1 MKFAITT
8 LATCV
13 AALLML
19 GLVMLYSASMNMP
32 DKTDKTRV
40 NVVGANLLKAQA
52 MWCALGLVACAVA
65 ASLDYRLLRK
75 FAWPLFGVTIVLLAP
90 LAVGALLKLPIPY
103 LCKPVNGAW
112 RWFNLGGVSFQPSEL
127 AKVTLIIMLAW
138 YCERNQRQMHT
149 WLRGLVFPAIII
161 GLPLGLIFVEP
172 DRGTTVLLAAVAGTM
187 LLVAG
192 VQWRYIVP
200 TIVLAMVGLAFS
212 LWHDPVRRG
221 RILSWLAPEATKQ
234 GVGYQADQAMI
245 ALGSGGWF
253 GLGLGNGRQKL
264 GFVPEHH
271 TDFILS
277 IIGEELGLMATV
289 GVIIGFVLI
298 VICGVYIATHA
309 RDTFGTM
316 LATGITFLIGL
327 QAFINIGVVTSALPN
342 KGLALPFISY
352 GGSSLL
358 AMLGCIGLLLS
369 VARQAREGEVKTIN
383 PFAAGEL
390 PSTQTS

>member
-1 MKFAITT
+1 
-8 LATCV
+8 
-13 AALLML
+13 
-19 GLVMLYSASMNMP
+19 MP
-32 DKTDKTRV
+32 DKTKV
-40 NVVGANLLKAQA
+40 NVIGANLLKTQT
-52 MWCALGLVACAVA
+52 MWCAMGLVACAVA

-75 FAWPLFGVTIVLLAP
+75 FALPIFVIAVVLLAVV
-90 LAVGALLKLPIPY
+90 LLPIPD
-103 LCKPVNGAW
+103 LCKRINGAR
-112 RWFNLGGVSFQPSEL
+112 RWFNFGGISFQPSEMAKL
-127 AKVTLIIMLAW
+127 ALIIMLAW

-149 WLRGLVFPAIII
+149 WLRGIVFPALITAI
-161 GLPLGLIFVEP
+161 PLGLIFVEP
-172 DRGTTVLLAAVAGTM
+172 DRGTTIQLAGVVGTM

-192 VQWRYIVP
+192 VQWRYIIP
-200 TIVLAMVGLAFS
+200 PILLAIVGLAFS
-212 LWHDPVRRG
+212 LWHDPVRRN
-221 RILSWLAPEATKQ
+221 RILSWLDHEGTKQ

-253 GLGLGNGRQKL
+253 GLGLGDGRQKL

-277 IIGEELGLMATV
+277 IIGEELGLVATM
-289 GVIIGFVLI
+289 GVITGFVLI
-298 VICGVYIATHA
+298 VLCGVYIATHA

-358 AMLGCIGLLLS
+358 AMLGCVGLLLS
-369 VARQAREGEVKTIN
+369 IARQGREGEVKTIN
-383 PFAAGEL
+383 PFATGEL
-390 PSTQTS
+390 PSTQAS

>member
-1 MKFAITT
+1 MKIAITT

-13 AALLML
+13 AALLTL
-19 GLVMLYSASMNMP
+19 GLVMLYSSSMSML
-32 DKTDKTRV
+32 DKSRIHV
-40 NVVGANLLKAQA
+40 IGANLLKTQA
-52 MWCALGLVACAVA
+52 MWCAMGLVACAVA
-65 ASLDYRLLRK
+65 ASLDYRILRK
-75 FAWPLFGVTIVLLAP
+75 FAWPLFGLTVILLIP
-90 LAVGALLKLPIPY
+90 LAVGALLKLSIPH

-112 RWFNLGGVSFQPSEL
+112 RWFNFGGISFQPSEL
-127 AKVTLIIMLAW
+127 AKLALIIMLAW

-149 WLRGLVFPAIII
+149 WLRGIVYPAIII
-161 GLPLGLIFVEP
+161 GIPLSLIFVEP

-192 VQWRYIVP
+192 VQWRYFMPPI
-200 TIVLAMVGLAFS
+200 ILAIVGLAFS
-212 LWHDPVRRG
+212 LWHDPLRRN
-221 RILSWLAPEATKQ
+221 RIFSWLDLEETKQ

-253 GLGLGNGRQKL
+253 GLGLGDGRQKL

-277 IIGEELGLMATV
+277 IIGEELGLVATL
-289 GVIIGFVLI
+289 GVILAFVLI
-298 VICGVYIATHA
+298 IVSGVYIATHA

-327 QAFINIGVVTSALPN
+327 QAFVNIGVVTSALPN

-358 AMLGCIGLLLS
+358 AMLGCVGLLFS
-369 VARQAREGEVKTIN
+369 VARQGREGEVRTMN
-383 PFAAGEL
+383 PFATGEL
-390 PSTQTS
+390 PSTQAS